1 MLEQKA
7 VKFLEE
13 LLGSYSPSG
22 FEQGATEVFKRY
34 CSGFATEEF
43 TDKMG
48 NVAFKVG
55 SGDKKVMISA
65 HIDELGM
72 MVQNITDQG
81 MLNVISLGGI
91 DKKVLPGSIVM
102 VSRKDISG
110 SYIKGVIG
118 KKPIHVEY
126 DDKSKDE
133 LIPIEDLLVDI
144 GVETKE
150 EALEI
155 IEPGSRV
162 VFEANFIERL
172 GKNRFASKG
181 LDDKIGV
188 FIVAEVLRN
197 ISLTYPGQ
205 FNDYTFYGVA
215 NTQEE
220 VGLRGAMVTSKR
232 INPDVSIDIDVTFAT
247 DEGRGIKPESYGD
260 IKLGKGPVI
269 MSGPD
274 KSWELRKKMISVAD
288 LFDIPT
294 QLAASHAG
302 GTNTAAIQEGAMDC
316 ETMLVSIPQRN
327 MHTQVE
333 VCDYRDVEGAI
344 DLIYKTLLEF
354 TK

>member
-1 MLEQKA
+1 
-7 VKFLEE
+7 
-13 LLGSYSPSG
+13 
-22 FEQGATEVFKRY
+22 
-34 CSGFATEEF
+34 
-43 TDKMG
+43 
-48 NVAFKVG
+48 
-55 SGDKKVMISA
+55 
-65 HIDELGM
+65 
-72 MVQNITDQG
+72 
-81 MLNVISLGGI
+81 
-91 DKKVLPGSIVM
+91 M
-102 VSRKDISG
+102 VSRKDIPG

-126 DDKSKDE
+126 DDNSKNE

-144 GVETKE
+144 GAETKD

-162 VFEANFIERL
+162 VFEANYIERL

-197 ISLTYPGQ
+197 LAHTYTDL
-205 FNDYTFYGVA
+205 FDDYTFYGVA

-269 MSGPD
+269 ISGPD
-274 KSWELRKKMISVAD
+274 KSWELRKRMIDVAE
-288 LFDIPT
+288 LETIPY
-294 QLAASHAG
+294 QLAASYAG
-302 GTNTAAIQEGAMDC
+302 GTNTSAIQEGAMDC
-316 ETMLVSIPQRN
+316 ETILISIPQRN

-333 VCDYRDVEGAI
+333 VCDYRDIEGAI
-344 DLIYKTLLEF
+344 NLIYKTLLDF
-354 TK
+354 CR